1 MNKLKQSFLS
11 GLIFS
16 WTIMLSFLA
25 YWAWNNLSHVESTDT
40 LTDTRWNEMVDRIN
54 ELWNSKIPTWMVSAF
69 YWEDC
74 PTWWTKA
81 DWSGD
86 EKKTDWTLWNLDL
99 RWEFIRWWDNWRWVD
114 IDRNLGNLQFDRIW
128 SRWLEDFMEIRTPYA
143 YWSLSMNVFAPKM
156 NVHPNYWWATDSYRW
171 NINSTFIWETRP
183 RNVALLYCVKN

>member
-99 RWEFIRWWDNWRWVD
+99 RWEFIRWWDN
-114 IDRNLGNLQFDRIW
+114 
-128 SRWLEDFMEIRTPYA
+128 SRWIDTWRIL
-143 YWSLSMNVFAPKM
+143 WSWQDDQFRSHNHGWVFAPSWSSLWDSRQ
-156 NVHPNYWWATDSYRW
+156 VNYSSMQWYTNYAWWT
-171 NINSTFIWETRP
+171 ETRP
-183 RNVALLYCVKN
+183 RNIALLYCVKQ